1 MKQKILIVA
10 AHPDDEV
17 LGVGGTASRHAND
30 GDTVETIILGEGI
43 TSRNDVGGQESLQ
56 ELQASAKAAAKVLGI
71 NSPIILG
78 FPDNRLDSLELLDL
92 IKPIEDIIHRFSP
105 DIVYTHHAGDLNIDH
120 RITHAA
126 VLTACRP
133 TPESSVCRIYA
144 FETVSSTEWV
154 FGRSSEQFAPQRYV
168 DVTQTLADKLSAL
181 ACYDSEMRPFP
192 HARSIEAVEAL
203 AKLRGSQVGFLN
215 AEAFEVLLDKS

>member
-17 LGVGGTASRHAND
+17 LGVGGTASRHAKD
-30 GDTVETIILGEGI
+30 GDTVETIILSEGI
-43 TSRNDVGGQESLQ
+43 TSRNDAGSHEKLP
-56 ELQASAKAAAKVLGI
+56 ELQASAKAAAKALGV
-71 NSPIILG
+71 NPPIILG
-78 FPDNRLDSLELLDL
+78 LPDNRLDSLELLDI
-92 IKPIEDIIHRFSP
+92 IKPIEDVIKRFSP
-105 DIVYTHHAGDLNIDH
+105 NTVYTHHAGDLNIDH
-120 RITHAA
+120 RITNSA

-144 FETVSSTEWV
+144 FETVSSTEWM
-154 FGRSSEQFAPQRYV
+154 FGQNSQKFVPQRYV
-168 DVTQTLADKLSAL
+168 DITQTIDAKLSAL
-181 ACYDSEMRPFP
+181 ACYNSEMRQFP
-192 HARSIEAVEAL
+192 HARSIETIESL